1 MISREE
7 LRQLASFECRDDS
20 ELAISFYFHPGV
32 PQDKSHREEGILA
45 KDLVGKTLRE
55 LRLHTRNPQAVDDL
69 EKILRL
75 AEGLRVRR
83 PFLLAVRGIC
93 GKSSTCRRSPRRP
106 SCL

>member
-55 LRLHTRNPQAVDDL
+55 LRLHTRNRQA
-69 EKILRL
+69 
-75 AEGLRVRR
+75 
-83 PFLLAVRGIC
+83 
-93 GKSSTCRRSPRRP
+93 
-106 SCL
+106 